1 MKKILKKF
9 TPDGTSIVN
18 IDKAILAWND
28 TFIISQ
34 FRNDYSLMKSG
45 RGGNYTRV
53 KISKEQAIELIDKLK
68 LKQIQSSTFKSGK
81 TYITESLLVSELKRF
96 FELKN
101 KITLDI
107 EKLNSVKESKLQEI
121 NALNESIYE
130 YSTAV

>member
-9 TPDGTSIVN
+9 IPDGISFVN
-18 IDKAILAWND
+18 IDKAISAWND

-34 FRNDYSLMKSG
+34 FRYDYSLIKYS
-45 RGGNYTRV
+45 RGKNYSKV
-53 KISKEQAIELIDKLK
+53 KISKEQANELIDKLK

-81 TYITESLLVSELKRF
+81 TYITKSLLVSELKRF

-107 EKLNSVKESKLQEI
+107 EKLNSAKESKLQEI